1 MANEREVASFLDTF
15 KTKLNYWGV
24 LFVDER
30 SKNLQALLDLEIT
43 RVQRRKIV
51 ESLVVS
57 DYCEGP
63 VDDEKYE
70 ERKLWVFGKYVKG
83 QDIYIKITLG
93 IENSNVICISFHIAE
108 HPLNY
113 PYKKN

>member
-1 MANEREVASFLDTF
+1 MANEGEVTSFLDTF
-15 KTKLNYWGV
+15 KVKLRVWGV
-24 LFVDER
+24 LFIDNR
-30 SKNLQALLDLEIT
+30 NKNLQALLDLEIT
-43 RVQRRKIV
+43 SLERREII

-63 VDDEKYE
+63 IDDEKYE
-70 ERKLWVFGKYVKG
+70 ERKLWIFGKSVKG

-93 IENSNVICISFHIAE
+93 IKNSNVICISFHVAE
-108 HPLNY
+108 HPLNF